1 MLCQICLT
9 LIFDSVNG
17 WGVLLVDASNAFN
30 SINRTALLL
39 HARTLWPRC
48 CRYLFNTYCGWSV
61 LVLWGS
67 SDFLSSKEGITQG
80 DPLSMF
86 MYAIGTLPLVHSLRN
101 PAQLTQIWYADYA
114 SVCGHLENVYEWFSQ
129 LRSRGPDFGYFP
141 EPSKSFLLV
150 SDKHRSVAE
159 RLFGCLGVQVVN
171 GHHFLSG
178 YLGDSSDWVDYVRES
193 SDMGFPFVVP
203 YCGC

>member
-1 MLCQICLT
+1 MSGSPSSNPGD
-9 LIFDSVNG
+9 LI
-17 WGVLLVDASNAFN
+17 LA
-30 SINRTALLL
+30 T
-39 HARTLWPRC
+39 
-48 CRYLFNTYCGWSV
+48 
-61 LVLWGS
+61 
-67 SDFLSSKEGITQG
+67 FLSPQ
-80 DPLSMF
+80 
-86 MYAIGTLPLVHSLRN
+86 
-101 PAQLTQIWYADYA
+101 
-114 SVCGHLENVYEWFSQ
+114 
-129 LRSRGPDFGYFP
+129 
-141 EPSKSFLLV
+141 SFLLV